1 MNDQFYELTVEKNH
15 LSIIIKALS
24 NYICSQYDG
33 LDAEVVDIPKT
44 MEDIK
49 IAADMQL
56 VLKHHLGG
64 VQHSPKQT
72 AETTGLVW
80 IKDVDVEDIFSQHN
94 DENLQYTN
102 EVLQQAW
109 NNVKERHKDTL
120 QRMSN
125 KQGGYE
131 MNDSI
136 IFAMLWYETML
147 NKGYRVNNTREEMST
162 VSKRYDDWCEKF
174 YRGTRWEYDS
184 PDHTELVLGMCEYIS
199 KNI

>member
-1 MNDQFYELTVEKNH
+1 MNDQLYEITVEKNH

-24 NYICSQYDG
+24 NYMCEQYEG
-33 LDAEVVDIPKT
+33 IDAEVVDVPKT
-44 MEDIK
+44 MENIK
-49 IAADMQL
+49 IASDMQL

-80 IKDVDVEDIFSQHN
+80 IRDVDVEDMFSQHN

-109 NNVKERHKDTL
+109 DNVKERHKDTL

-125 KQGGYE
+125 K
-131 MNDSI
+131 
-136 IFAMLWYETML
+136 
-147 NKGYRVNNTREEMST
+147 
-162 VSKRYDDWCEKF
+162 
-174 YRGTRWEYDS
+174 
-184 PDHTELVLGMCEYIS
+184 
-199 KNI
+199 

>member
-1 MNDQFYELTVEKNH
+1 MNDSLFEITVEKNH
-15 LSIIIKALS
+15 LSTIIKALS
-24 NYICSQYDG
+24 NYICSQYDR

-44 MEDIK
+44 MENIK
-49 IAADMQL
+49 IASDMQL

-80 IKDVDVEDIFSQHN
+80 IRDVDVEDMFSQHN

-109 NNVKERHKDTL
+109 DNVKERHKGTL

-125 KQGGYE
+125 K
-131 MNDSI
+131 
-136 IFAMLWYETML
+136 
-147 NKGYRVNNTREEMST
+147 
-162 VSKRYDDWCEKF
+162 
-174 YRGTRWEYDS
+174 
-184 PDHTELVLGMCEYIS
+184 
-199 KNI
+199 

>member
-1 MNDQFYELTVEKNH
+1 MQDQFYEITVEKNH

-44 MEDIK
+44 MENIK
-49 IAADMQL
+49 IASDMQL

-80 IKDVDVEDIFSQHN
+80 IRDVDVEDMFSQHN

-109 NNVKERHKDTL
+109 NGVKERHKDIL

-125 KQGGYE
+125 K
-131 MNDSI
+131 
-136 IFAMLWYETML
+136 
-147 NKGYRVNNTREEMST
+147 
-162 VSKRYDDWCEKF
+162 
-174 YRGTRWEYDS
+174 
-184 PDHTELVLGMCEYIS
+184 
-199 KNI
+199 

>member
-1 MNDQFYELTVEKNH
+1 MQDQLYEITVEKNH

-33 LDAEVVDIPKT
+33 LDAELVDVPKT
-44 MEDIK
+44 MENIK
-49 IAADMQL
+49 IASDMQL

-64 VQHSPKQT
+64 IQHTPKQT

-80 IKDVDVEDIFSQHN
+80 IKEVLTQQEDVEDMFSQHN

-109 NNVKERHKDTL
+109 NNVKERHKGTL

-125 KQGGYE
+125 K
-131 MNDSI
+131 
-136 IFAMLWYETML
+136 
-147 NKGYRVNNTREEMST
+147 
-162 VSKRYDDWCEKF
+162 
-174 YRGTRWEYDS
+174 
-184 PDHTELVLGMCEYIS
+184 
-199 KNI
+199 

>member
-1 MNDQFYELTVEKNH
+1 MQDQFYELTVEKNH

-44 MEDIK
+44 MENIK
-49 IAADMQL
+49 IASDMQL

-64 VQHSPKQT
+64 IQHSPKQT

-80 IKDVDVEDIFSQHN
+80 IRDVDVEDMFSQHN

-109 NNVKERHKDTL
+109 NNVKERHKGTL
-120 QRMSN
+120 QRMSD
-125 KQGGYE
+125 K
-131 MNDSI
+131 
-136 IFAMLWYETML
+136 
-147 NKGYRVNNTREEMST
+147 
-162 VSKRYDDWCEKF
+162 
-174 YRGTRWEYDS
+174 
-184 PDHTELVLGMCEYIS
+184 
-199 KNI
+199 

>member
-1 MNDQFYELTVEKNH
+1 MNDSLFEITVEKNH

-33 LDAEVVDIPKT
+33 LDAELVDIPKT
-44 MEDIK
+44 MENIK
-49 IAADMQL
+49 IASDMQL

-80 IKDVDVEDIFSQHN
+80 IRDVDVEDMFSQHN

-125 KQGGYE
+125 K
-131 MNDSI
+131 
-136 IFAMLWYETML
+136 
-147 NKGYRVNNTREEMST
+147 
-162 VSKRYDDWCEKF
+162 
-174 YRGTRWEYDS
+174 
-184 PDHTELVLGMCEYIS
+184 
-199 KNI
+199 

>member
-1 MNDQFYELTVEKNH
+1 MQDQLYELTVEKNH

-44 MEDIK
+44 MENIK
-49 IAADMQL
+49 IASDMQL

-64 VQHSPKQT
+64 VQHTPKQT

-80 IKDVDVEDIFSQHN
+80 IRDVDVEDMFSQHN

-120 QRMSN
+120 QRMSD
-125 KQGGYE
+125 K
-131 MNDSI
+131 
-136 IFAMLWYETML
+136 
-147 NKGYRVNNTREEMST
+147 
-162 VSKRYDDWCEKF
+162 
-174 YRGTRWEYDS
+174 
-184 PDHTELVLGMCEYIS
+184 
-199 KNI
+199 

>member
-1 MNDQFYELTVEKNH
+1 MQDQLYELTVEKNH

-44 MEDIK
+44 MENIK

-80 IKDVDVEDIFSQHN
+80 IRDVDVEDMFSQHS

-109 NNVKERHKDTL
+109 NSVKERHKDTL
-120 QRMSN
+120 QRMSD
-125 KQGGYE
+125 K
-131 MNDSI
+131 
-136 IFAMLWYETML
+136 
-147 NKGYRVNNTREEMST
+147 
-162 VSKRYDDWCEKF
+162 
-174 YRGTRWEYDS
+174 
-184 PDHTELVLGMCEYIS
+184 
-199 KNI
+199 

>member
-1 MNDQFYELTVEKNH
+1 MQDQFYELTVEKNH
-15 LSIIIKALS
+15 LNIMIKALS

-44 MEDIK
+44 MENIK
-49 IAADMQL
+49 IASDMQL

-64 VQHSPKQT
+64 VQHSLKQT

-80 IKDVDVEDIFSQHN
+80 IRDVDVEDMFSQHN

-109 NNVKERHKDTL
+109 NNVKERHKGTL

-125 KQGGYE
+125 K
-131 MNDSI
+131 
-136 IFAMLWYETML
+136 
-147 NKGYRVNNTREEMST
+147 
-162 VSKRYDDWCEKF
+162 
-174 YRGTRWEYDS
+174 
-184 PDHTELVLGMCEYIS
+184 
-199 KNI
+199 

>member
-1 MNDQFYELTVEKNH
+1 MNDSLFELTVEKNH

-24 NYICSQYDG
+24 NYICSQYDW

-44 MEDIK
+44 MENIK

-80 IKDVDVEDIFSQHN
+80 IRDVDVEDMFSQHN

-109 NNVKERHKDTL
+109 NNAKERHKGTL

-125 KQGGYE
+125 K
-131 MNDSI
+131 
-136 IFAMLWYETML
+136 
-147 NKGYRVNNTREEMST
+147 
-162 VSKRYDDWCEKF
+162 
-174 YRGTRWEYDS
+174 
-184 PDHTELVLGMCEYIS
+184 
-199 KNI
+199 

>member
-1 MNDQFYELTVEKNH
+1 MNEQMYELAVEKNH

-44 MEDIK
+44 MENIK

-56 VLKHHLGG
+56 VLKHHLGAQQGG

-80 IKDVDVEDIFSQHN
+80 IRDVDVEDMFSQHN

-109 NNVKERHKDTL
+109 NSVKERHKGTL
-120 QRMSN
+120 QRMSD
-125 KQGGYE
+125 K
-131 MNDSI
+131 
-136 IFAMLWYETML
+136 
-147 NKGYRVNNTREEMST
+147 
-162 VSKRYDDWCEKF
+162 
-174 YRGTRWEYDS
+174 
-184 PDHTELVLGMCEYIS
+184 
-199 KNI
+199 

>member
-1 MNDQFYELTVEKNH
+1 MNDSLFEITVEKNH

-33 LDAEVVDIPKT
+33 LDAEVVDVPKT
-44 MEDIK
+44 MENIK
-49 IAADMQL
+49 IASDMQL

-80 IKDVDVEDIFSQHN
+80 IRDVDVEDMFSQHN

-109 NNVKERHKDTL
+109 NNVKERHWDTIK
-120 QRMSN
+120 RMGD
-125 KQGGYE
+125 K
-131 MNDSI
+131 
-136 IFAMLWYETML
+136 
-147 NKGYRVNNTREEMST
+147 
-162 VSKRYDDWCEKF
+162 
-174 YRGTRWEYDS
+174 
-184 PDHTELVLGMCEYIS
+184 
-199 KNI
+199 

>member
-1 MNDQFYELTVEKNH
+1 MNDQLYELTVEKKH

-33 LDAEVVDIPKT
+33 LDAEVVDVPKT

-64 VQHSPKQT
+64 VQHAPKQT

-80 IKDVDVEDIFSQHN
+80 IRDVDVEDMFSQHN

-109 NNVKERHKDTL
+109 NNVKERHKGTL

-125 KQGGYE
+125 K
-131 MNDSI
+131 
-136 IFAMLWYETML
+136 
-147 NKGYRVNNTREEMST
+147 
-162 VSKRYDDWCEKF
+162 
-174 YRGTRWEYDS
+174 
-184 PDHTELVLGMCEYIS
+184 
-199 KNI
+199 

>member
-1 MNDQFYELTVEKNH
+1 MNETLYELTVEKNH

-44 MEDIK
+44 MENIK

-64 VQHSPKQT
+64 IQHSPKQT

-80 IKDVDVEDIFSQHN
+80 IRDVDVEDMFSQHN

-109 NNVKERHKDTL
+109 NNVKERHKGTL

-125 KQGGYE
+125 K
-131 MNDSI
+131 
-136 IFAMLWYETML
+136 
-147 NKGYRVNNTREEMST
+147 
-162 VSKRYDDWCEKF
+162 
-174 YRGTRWEYDS
+174 
-184 PDHTELVLGMCEYIS
+184 
-199 KNI
+199 